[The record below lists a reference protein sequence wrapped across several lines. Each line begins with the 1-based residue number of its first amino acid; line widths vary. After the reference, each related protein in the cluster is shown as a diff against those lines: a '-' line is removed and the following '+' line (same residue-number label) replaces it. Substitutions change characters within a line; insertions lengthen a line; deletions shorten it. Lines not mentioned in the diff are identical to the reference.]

1 MMIKFTNNNG
11 NLAGNDIWINSDH
24 IIAVY
29 EIPTDGGSLTTRIWG
44 GSPSIEWI
52 VEESMNDVIGRI
64 NNVRKS
70 CSCN

>member
-1 MMIKFTNNNG
+1 MLIKFTNTG
-11 NLAGNDIWINSDH
+11 ALAGNDIWINPDC

-44 GSPSIEWI
+44 GSPAIEWI
-52 VEESMNDVIGRI
+52 VEESMTEVIGRI